1 MRWYIN
7 RSGRAEGPYD
17 EAAVLDGARS
27 GAVPRGA
34 LVCPEGGSEWIAVER
49 LPAFLAALP
58 PAPSV
63 KKYDLA
69 GYKFTRNDLIVIG
82 GLSLLGLV
90 GFGVSI
96 GLGTQSKEARQQEI
110 LGGTAKSASPA
121 RPSTT
126 VPQAPAKPGIGI
138 TRAKLQADYESEGFA
153 FEPSSAVRGE
163 PRFVG
168 KSGDGLAYIELI
180 GDPRE
185 LTIAT
190 LMLGVTEETTLSGTK
205 HAVQFFNRV
214 APEWEGAVAWYVK
227 ALKKSPAE
235 SEHTHGS
242 KRFSVQPLPS
252 TSMVVI
258 SVRREEKRSDWAGAP
273 GHQGWLAALPHV
285 LDVFIDSAST
295 TVAARSGSP

>member
-7 RSGRAEGPYD
+7 RSGGAEGPYD

-34 LVCPEGGSEWIAVER
+34 LVCPEGGSEWVAVER
-49 LPAFLAALP
+49 LPAFAAALP
-58 PAPSV
+58 PSPSPSV

-69 GYKFTRNDLIVIG
+69 GYKFTKNDLLVIA
-82 GLSLLGLV
+82 GLLLFGLV
-90 GFGVSI
+90 GFAVSI
-96 GLGTQSKEARQQEI
+96 RLGTQSKEEWQQQT
-110 LGGTAKSASPA
+110 LGGTAKPSSGA

-126 VPQAPAKPGIGI
+126 IPQAPTKPGIGI

-190 LMLGVTEETTLSGTK
+190 LMLGITEETTLSGTK
-205 HAVQFFNRV
+205 HAVQFFKRV
-214 APEWEGAVAWYVK
+214 APEWDGAVAWYVK

-235 SEHTHGS
+235 SDHTHGS

-258 SVRREEKRSDWAGAP
+258 SVRRDEKRSD
-273 GHQGWLAALPHV
+273 
-285 LDVFIDSAST
+285 
-295 TVAARSGSP
+295 